1 MHYVFDVDG
10 TICFDGLMIEK
21 RLMNELIELEK
32 RGHNVIFASARPI
45 RDLLPVVGKFSKN
58 ILIGGNGSIISK
70 NGEIR
75 VVSSL
80 TKDQVN
86 NIADLINYYCLDYII
101 DDLFDYSAKISKEHF
116 MFKRIDPNKL
126 AKNVSIEEIKT
137 PIKISLIGI
146 NPLQLET
153 IKKEIEAISDN
164 LTLAIHREDN
174 IIDIT
179 VKNVN
184 KYTTLMKVIAC
195 QYCAFGNDSNDSL
208 LLNKAKKGYFVGD
221 DNFAKTIGIFGS
233 YNIKKD
239 PREIAKV
246 ISNLK

>member
-32 RGHNVIFASARPI
+32 RGHHVIFASARPI
-45 RDLLPVVGKFSKN
+45 RDLLPVVGKFSKH
-58 ILIGGNGSIISK
+58 ILIGGNGSIFSK
-70 NGEIR
+70 NGEIN

-86 NIADLINYYCLDYII
+86 NILSVINYYCLNYIV
-101 DDLFDYSAKISKEHF
+101 DDLFNYSAKMSKDHF
-116 MFKRIDPNKL
+116 MFKRIDPKKL
-126 AKNVSIEEIKT
+126 AKNISIEEIRT
-137 PIKISLIGI
+137 PIKISLISTDAC
-146 NPLQLET
+146 QFET
-153 IKKEIEAISDN
+153 IKMEIEAISDD
-164 LTLAIHREDN
+164 LTLVIHQEEN

-179 VKNVN
+179 AKNVN
-184 KYTTLMKVIAC
+184 KYTTLMKVISC

-208 LLNKAKKGYFVGD
+208 LLNKAKRGYFVGD
-221 DNFAKTIGIFGS
+221 DKSAQTIGVARS
-233 YNIKKD
+233 YNIKRD
-239 PREIAKV
+239 PGEIAKI